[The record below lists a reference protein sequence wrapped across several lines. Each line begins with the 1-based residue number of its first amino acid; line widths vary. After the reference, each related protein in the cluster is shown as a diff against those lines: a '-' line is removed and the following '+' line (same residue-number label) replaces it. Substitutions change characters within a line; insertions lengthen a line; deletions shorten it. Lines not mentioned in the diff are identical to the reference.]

1 MISINFL
8 ETYGK
13 IKPMNAVNNGPAGSV
28 VRQTGNDAAFAAA
41 RIPYARNHDAAFYAG
56 YGGAKTVDVHR
67 IFRNFDADE
76 NDPASYD
83 FKATDS
89 YVART
94 EATGTHVFY
103 RLGAAIEHE
112 EKFGTYPPKDFM
124 KWARICEHIIRHYN
138 EGWANGFSYG
148 IEYWEIWNEP
158 ECCNPDGTNPCW
170 QGTNEQFVE
179 FFCTVV
185 PYLRGKFPS
194 LKIGG
199 PAFCSPDG
207 GYHADSVPKEDN
219 LQHMLLSEM
228 QKRGITMDFYSYH
241 CYTSEPENLLT
252 YIKNGEKILQKYG
265 FAGMETILNEWNY
278 NCGWL
283 AENFTNGIE
292 AILGLK
298 GASYAAA
305 CMSLAQASSL
315 GMLMYYDARPSA
327 YNGLFKPY
335 TLKINYTFY
344 PFKMFGDLAALGKAA
359 TVEGLE
365 KGLYAVAATDGKKHA
380 LMLTRFLDAGV
391 EGENADPIEISLGLE
406 KGKKYA
412 AKAYVINEQNK
423 PIEMEAS
430 LCECGKLSLSCPM
443 YSIAF
448 VEIEEI

>member
-56 YGGAKTVDVHR
+56 YGGDKTVDVHR

-83 FKATDS
+83 FKATDA
-89 YVART
+89 YVKRV
-94 EATGTHVFY
+94 EATGTHMFY
-103 RLGAAIEHE
+103 RLGAAIEHQ
-112 EKFGTYPPKDFM
+112 EKCGTYPPKDFM

-138 EGWANGFSYG
+138 EGWADGFAFG

-158 ECCNPDGTNPCW
+158 DCCNPDGTNPCW

-179 FFCTVV
+179 FFCTVL
-185 PYLRGKFPS
+185 PYLKGKFPS

-199 PAFCSPDG
+199 PAFCAPDG
-207 GYHADSVPKEDN
+207 V
-219 LQHMLLSEM
+219 LQNILLSEM

-252 YIKNGEKILQKYG
+252 YIKNGEKILEKYG

-283 AENFTNGIE
+283 GENFTNGIE

-344 PFKMFGDLAALGKAA
+344 PFKMFGDLAELGNAA

-365 KGLYAVAATDGKKHA
+365 KGLYAVAATNGKKHA
-380 LMLTRFLDAGV
+380 LMLTRYLDTGV
-391 EGENADPIEISLGLE
+391 EGENAEPIEISLGLE

-423 PIEMEAS
+423 PIEIEAS
-430 LCECGKLSLSCPM
+430 LCECGKLALSCPM
-443 YSIAF
+443 YSVAF

>member
-8 ETYGK
+8 ETCGK

-83 FKATDS
+83 FKATDA
-89 YVART
+89 YVTRT

-103 RLGAAIEHE
+103 RLGAAIEHQ
-112 EKFGTYPPKDFM
+112 EKCGTYPPKDFM

-138 EGWANGFSYG
+138 EGWVNGFSYG

-158 ECCNPDGTNPCW
+158 DCCNPDGSNPCW

-179 FFCTVV
+179 FFCTVL
-185 PYLRGKFPS
+185 PYLKGKFPS

-199 PAFCSPDG
+199 PAFCAPDG
-207 GYHADSVPKEDN
+207 V
-219 LQHMLLSEM
+219 LQNMLLSEM
-228 QKRGITMDFYSYH
+228 QRRGLTMDFYSYH
-241 CYTSEPENLLT
+241 CYTSVPENLLT
-252 YIKNGEKILQKYG
+252 YIKNGEKILEKYG
-265 FAGMETILNEWNY
+265 FSGMETILNEWNY

-283 AENFTNGIE
+283 GENFTNGIE

-305 CMSLAQASSL
+305 CMCFAQASSL

-335 TLKINYTFY
+335 TLKINYTYY
-344 PFKMFGDLAALGKAA
+344 PFKMFGDLAELGKAA

-380 LMLTRFLDAGV
+380 LMLTRYLDAGV
-391 EGENADPIEISLGLE
+391 EGENAEPIEISLGLE

-423 PIEMEAS
+423 PIEIEAS
-430 LCECGKLSLSCPM
+430 LCECGKLALSCPM